1 MRVRKKDFK
10 SILGF
15 SYSGEVRQG
24 EISEAW
30 SKNLIPEYEELC
42 LVTPFF
48 HDVKVFLDIG
58 ANTGLYSLVFAS
70 RNDFHSRKKVFAF
83 EPQKTQ
89 AEILRKTVLD
99 NNWQHQFFVH
109 ELALSNIDG
118 EAWIN
123 NESDVSTGGS
133 LVKTQGS
140 HSVELVKLTTL
151 DNFCSENKV
160 ESIDLI
166 KIDVEG
172 HEYELLMGGKLT
184 IKQHMPIIFIE
195 LSPNTTSISETT
207 LFLKSLDYQMY
218 HLENGVINAY
228 SNSQSLN
235 HVAMIMCISNR
246 FSHLTK
252 SIAGKNIRSLYWR
265 VFRDSSLGWP
275 LKYLKYGQFQ
285 VRWQIAKVW
294 HKVRSI

>member
-1 MRVRKKDFK
+1 MPKSKKHLR

-15 SYSGEVRQG
+15 KFTGEIKRG

-30 SKNLIPEYEELC
+30 SKSLIPEYDELC
-42 LVTPFF
+42 LLSPFF
-48 HDVKVFLDIG
+48 KYVQVFLDIG

-70 RNDFHSRKKVFAF
+70 RADFNAGKKILAF
-83 EPQKTQ
+83 EPQKLQ
-89 AEILRKTVLD
+89 ADILRNTIIE

-140 HSVELVKLTTL
+140 HSIELVKLTTL
-151 DNFCSENKV
+151 DNFCAENKV

-184 IKQHMPIIFIE
+184 IKQHMPLIFIE
-195 LSPNTTSISETT
+195 LSPNTRSISETT
-207 LFLKSLDYQMY
+207 LFLKSLDYEMY
-218 HLENGVINAY
+218 HLENGVINIY
-228 SNSQSLN
+228 SNSQSLH

-252 SIAGKNIRSLYWR
+252 SIAGKNIRTLYWR
-265 VFRDSSLGWP
+265 VFRDSSLGW
-275 LKYLKYGQFQ
+275 LFKYLKYVQFQ
-285 VRWQIAKVW
+285 VRWQIAKIW